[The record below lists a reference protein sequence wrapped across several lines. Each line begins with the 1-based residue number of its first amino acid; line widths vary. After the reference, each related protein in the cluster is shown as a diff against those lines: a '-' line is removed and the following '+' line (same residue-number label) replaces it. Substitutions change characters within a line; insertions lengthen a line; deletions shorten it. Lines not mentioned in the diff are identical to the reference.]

1 MTNYNINFVP
11 CFPKDILSDVR
22 QSEIKKS
29 TDDPRRMLE
38 KMYAEAF
45 SNFRKLIEGNVS
57 QKRGREI
64 LAFFREN
71 RINVTLESFTKAS
84 ANMRFSSPVISG
96 LLEVKST
103 RGVILLCKILD
114 HPLPKSFLW
123 EPEEPEIQKISPPK
137 NITEENTDTLLQAEK
152 KKGLLAR
159 IMRR

>member
-1 MTNYNINFVP
+1 VP

-64 LAFFREN
+64 LAFF
-71 RINVTLESFTKAS
+71 
-84 ANMRFSSPVISG
+84 SG
-96 LLEVKST
+96 EPDKCDTGIIYKSI
-103 RGVILLCKILD
+103 GEYAL
-114 HPLPKSFLW
+114 
-123 EPEEPEIQKISPPK
+123 
-137 NITEENTDTLLQAEK
+137 
-152 KKGLLAR
+152 
-159 IMRR
+159 